1 MSVMALHLGSHL
13 HNFIDPTS
21 HEQTSTSAGRAQ
33 DAEVRR
39 RIAEG
44 IPTPRIAILGA
55 GAAGICM
62 ALQLLEQGITSF
74 TLYEK
79 ADRVGGTW
87 RDNTYPGAAC
97 DVPSHLYSFSFAPK
111 VDWTRKFPEQPE
123 ILDYLERLVDE
134 HDLGPHIQ
142 FATEVTAA
150 TWVEEHSLWSLE
162 LRRANTDSGADG
174 QEATDG
180 DSGQDQHC
188 EAEIVVS
195 GLGQL
200 NRPNI
205 PEIPGLESFTGTMFH
220 SAAWNHEH
228 DLSGESVAVI
238 GIGASAIQFVPQVA
252 AEAAAVTLFQRS
264 VNYVAPKPDR
274 AFKRWE
280 LSALRHIPGV
290 RQVYRTSIYWRFEFR
305 FRLMKKGSRLGAVL
319 QKKFRDQVSQLASP
333 KLPLEAIVPDYTP
346 GCRRILIANDWYPTL
361 LKPTTR
367 VVTEGIAAITETA
380 VVTESGE
387 EIPADTIIFGTG
399 FQATDFLAPMRITG
413 RDGQGLNEVWK
424 DGARAFLGLAV
435 SGFPNFFI
443 LYGPNTNLGHNSIL
457 FMIEQQVGYI
467 RQLVDDFVLK
477 GVRSVEVRERSMQ
490 AFDTEIS
497 DATAQTVW
505 DEDCS
510 SWYKNASG
518 RVTNNWPDY
527 TVKYKQRLAHPD
539 QRDWL
544 SRTTSPVLNHE

>member
-1 MSVMALHLGSHL
+1 
-13 HNFIDPTS
+13 
-21 HEQTSTSAGRAQ
+21 
-33 DAEVRR
+33 
-39 RIAEG
+39 
-44 IPTPRIAILGA
+44 
-55 GAAGICM
+55 M

-123 ILDYLERLVDE
+123 ILDYLETLVAQHNLE
-134 HDLGPHIQ
+134 SHIE
-142 FATEVTAA
+142 FATEITAA
-150 TWVEEHSLWSLE
+150 TWIEERSLWSLD
-162 LRRANTDSGADG
+162 LQRGNTNFGAVGHVAAGGESGPTE
-174 QEATDG
+174 QV
-180 DSGQDQHC
+180 
-188 EAEIVVS
+188 EAEIVIT

-200 NRPNI
+200 NRPHI
-205 PEIPGLESFTGTMFH
+205 PEIPGLESFTGAKFH
-220 SAAWNHEH
+220 SAAWDHEH
-228 DLSGESVAVI
+228 DLSGERIAVI

-252 AEAAAVTLFQRS
+252 ASAASVTLFQRS

-280 LSALRHIPGV
+280 LWALRHIPGL
-290 RQVYRTSIYWRFEFR
+290 RQAYRSSIYWRFEFR
-305 FRLMKKGSRLGAVL
+305 FRLMKKDSRLGAVL
-319 QKKFRDQVSQLASP
+319 QKKFREQVSQLASP
-333 KLPLEAIVPDYTP
+333 QLPVEAIVPEYTP

-367 VVTEGIAAITETA
+367 VVTEGIAAITKTA

-399 FQATDFLAPMRITG
+399 FQATEFLAPMRITG
-413 RDGQGLNEVWK
+413 RDGQDLNEVWK

-435 SGFPNFFI
+435 GGFPNFFI

-467 RQLVDDFVLK
+467 RQLIDDFVLK
-477 GVRSVEVRERSMQ
+477 GVCSVEVRERSMQ

-497 DATAQTVW
+497 EATAQTVW

-510 SWYKNASG
+510 SWYKNSSG

-527 TVKYKQRLAHPD
+527 TVKYKHRLAHPD

-544 SRTTSPVLNHE
+544 SRTASPVLDLE